1 MIKLIV
7 DSTAYVDKAYA
18 EANDIT
24 ILPLTITIQDKEF
37 DDTDVSRNDEF
48 FALMKSSGEYPKS
61 SQPNIQVITD
71 SFNKILNNGDEAVV
85 LTISQNLSGTFST
98 CNMIKKELD
107 SQDKITI
114 IDSESTGQTIYFYVM
129 EVVEM
134 VKKGKSRK
142 EILDR
147 ITSLKKESFIQ
158 FTPESLAYL
167 KMGGRIGKI
176 NAILGSLLQIKPIL
190 CFKNN
195 VLNCVKKTM
204 GMKKAMVDMI
214 ARIPESVKKIFVI
227 QTAKS
232 SNFDDFKA
240 TIQNKFKNAEI
251 FEGQI
256 GPAVGTHVG
265 PAIGVACLV
274 ENI

>member
-7 DSTAYVDKAYA
+7 DSTAYVDKEYA

-61 SQPNIQVITD
+61 SQPNVQVITD
-71 SFNKILNNGDEAVV
+71 SFNKILLNGDEAIV

-98 CNMIKKELD
+98 CNMLKNQLD

-129 EVVEM
+129 EAVEM
-134 VKKGKSRK
+134 IKKGKSRK
-142 EILDR
+142 EIFDH
-147 ITSLKKESFIQ
+147 ITNLKKESFIQ

-176 NAILGSLLQIKPIL
+176 NALLGSLLQIKPIL

-214 ARIPESVKKIFVI
+214 ARIPASVKKIFVI
-227 QTAKS
+227 QTSKTTYF
-232 SNFDDFKA
+232 NEFKE
-240 TIQNKFKNAEI
+240 TIQKQFQNAEI

-274 ENI
+274 ESL